1 MPTLVNPNQKQ
12 EEDDKK
18 QSNISS
24 GLGVSSPQGQT
35 GQQGPTSSGRFTNI
49 QKYLGANQQAG
60 AKVANTIGKDI
71 EKQTQNV
78 ANAIQGSKQQFQT
91 QANQGRLTQND
102 LTSAQNV
109 IQGAGLG
116 TQANDISQFQRIS
129 SGQYKGPQEMQDSD
143 KLSAKTQNVV
153 QQGKQLENQG
163 GRFNLL
169 RQYFSTP
176 TYTKGQQNLDEMI
189 LGQNNQNLGNVK
201 RQTLGLQSLTSQE
214 LNAARQLAGEYANQ
228 SRDIGKRTQE
238 ELSKA
243 TTADTE
249 ALSNKFRQ
257 AQEKE
262 TELAGLYKKRAG
274 DISQGMVDEETANAL
289 GLSNLIGKNIYNLD
303 LGSYLKTDAPQT
315 LADAREVASREEAA
329 RINALNKLA
338 GRDNVYDLENVGT
351 YKQSQQQLDLDK
363 LNKDI
368 AAREA
373 EYKAAE
379 QSAKDYSTFAEKYGA
394 DWRGENKGDINQR
407 YQDVVNRL
415 GGYTGFTGNE
425 LANKATADY
434 WRDQA
439 NRLQANRVL
448 SKKV

>member
-24 GLGVSSPQGQT
+24 GLGAASPQGQM

-78 ANAIQGSKQQFQT
+78 ANSIQNSKQQFQN

-116 TQANDISQFQRIS
+116 TQANDISQFQRVS

-143 KLSAKTQNVV
+143 QLSAKTQNVV

-189 LGQNNQNLGNVK
+189 LGQNNQNLGNVR
-201 RQTLGLQSLTSQE
+201 RQTLGLQSQTSQD

-228 SRDIGKRTQE
+228 SRDIGNRAQQ

-243 TTADTE
+243 TSTDTE
-249 ALSNKFRQ
+249 ALNNKFRQ

-262 TELAGLYKKRAG
+262 TELAGLYKKRSG
-274 DISQGMVDEETANAL
+274 DISQGSIDEETANAL
-289 GLSNLIGKNIYNLD
+289 GLSDLIGKNIYNLD
-303 LGSYLKTDAPQT
+303 LGSYLKTDSPQT

-368 AAREA
+368 LAREA
-373 EYKAAE
+373 EYKAAD
-379 QSAKDYSTFAEKYGA
+379 QSAKDYGTFAEKYGA
-394 DWRGENKGDINQR
+394 DWRGENKGDVNQR

-425 LANKATADY
+425 NANRATADY
-434 WRDQA
+434 WKDQA